1 MRILH
6 PGLQAHLAGGATTLA
21 RCWTLT
27 RRDGVTLGFTDHDRD
42 ITLAGVIHQA
52 GAAIDPSELSVET
65 GFGAGGAD
73 AVGALRSG
81 GVTEADISAGLY
93 DSAHVELRL
102 VNWSD
107 TNARQLLDVYEIG
120 EIRRGPDSFT
130 VELRSL
136 AHRYDEERGRIYAA
150 RCDADLGDARCGVA
164 NSPLAASVLSLA
176 SGGRLRLS
184 GLGALAAGLL
194 QGGRL
199 TFVSGANAGH
209 AVEIREHELV
219 GTDAVISPWIAPP
232 RTVAAGDAVTVT
244 RGCDKSFETCAGR
257 FGNTAN
263 FRGFPHIPGN
273 DFLLQT
279 AGESGA
285 QTFDGGSLFR

>member
-93 DSAHVELRL
+93 DSARVELRL

-107 TNARQLLDVYEIG
+107 TAARQLLDVYEIG

-164 NSPLAASVLSLA
+164 NPPLTASVLA
-176 SGGRLRLS
+176 VESGGRLRL
-184 GLGALAAGLL
+184 
-194 QGGRL
+194 
-199 TFVSGANAGH
+199 GANAGH

-232 RTVAAGDAVTVT
+232 RAVAAGDAVTVT
-244 RGCDKSFETCAGR
+244 RGCDKSFDTCAGR

>member
-93 DSAHVELRL
+93 DSARVELRL

-107 TNARQLLDVYEIG
+107 TAARQLLDVYEIG

-136 AHRYDEERGRIYAA
+136 AHRYDE
-150 RCDADLGDARCGVA
+150 VA
-164 NSPLAASVLSLA
+164 NPPLTASVLA
-176 SGGRLRLS
+176 VESGGRLRLG

-232 RTVAAGDAVTVT
+232 RAVAAGDAVTVT
-244 RGCDKSFETCAGR
+244 RGCDKSFDTCAGR